1 MLVLKEKLRTI
12 LYERLKDLYPIVRE
26 DIDFLYPPQAKFG
39 DLALSLPLSL
49 AKKIGDNPRKIAQK
63 MAAEIGVPPGI
74 SRLEIAGAGFINL
87 FLDPDPF
94 FAERLAS
101 AGRGALRPEEQKIIV
116 EHTNINPNKAAHIGH
131 LRNACL
137 GDTLVRCLR
146 AKGETVEVQNYLDDT
161 GVQVVDVVYGLMEL
175 ERKTEADLDRIER
188 FDYYCWD
195 LYART
200 VAYLEEHPES
210 RGRKAEILKNI
221 EHGRPPESGMA
232 FAVSRRV
239 ARAHLRTMTRIG
251 AAYDVLPC
259 ESSILGLRFWE
270 RAFALLKERRAISLQ
285 TEGPN
290 AGCWV
295 MKVEDEDDRE
305 KIIVRG
311 DGTVTYVGKDIAYQ
325 MWKFGLLGR
334 DFYYEPFAEEN
345 GRTLWISTAEPNGR
359 KVSFGGAGRVYNV
372 IDSRQAYLQK
382 VVVQG
387 LRALHFEEQ
396 AERSVH
402 FSYEMVALSPRS
414 LKYLGLEAAAGEEG
428 KSFVEVSGRKGLGV
442 KADDLLD
449 LLEEK
454 ARAEVDKRNPD
465 LPDEAKNRTAADIA
479 KAALRYFMLKFARH
493 SMIVFDVDEA
503 LSFEG
508 ETGPYL
514 LYTVVRL
521 NSIFRKLEEREGT
534 SREDIERRAAAP
546 PPSFDVLDAAER
558 TELWDLIA
566 ASSKLEEEI
575 LHSLASLEFS
585 HLAKFAFLLSQKV
598 NAYYHRRP
606 VLSEE
611 RPDVRGLRILGLH
624 HVRGVL
630 ERVLDLMGL
639 SVPERM

>member
-1 MLVLKEKLRTI
+1 
-12 LYERLKDLYPIVRE
+12 
-26 DIDFLYPPQAKFG
+26 
-39 DLALSLPLSL
+39 
-49 AKKIGDNPRKIAQK
+49 
-63 MAAEIGVPPGI
+63 
-74 SRLEIAGAGFINL
+74 
-87 FLDPDPF
+87 
-94 FAERLAS
+94 
-101 AGRGALRPEEQKIIV
+101 
-116 EHTNINPNKAAHIGH
+116 
-131 LRNACL
+131 
-137 GDTLVRCLR
+137 
-146 AKGETVEVQNYLDDT
+146 
-161 GVQVVDVVYGLMEL
+161 MEL

-534 SREDIERRAAAP
+534 SREDIERRASDP

-585 HLAKFAFLLSQKV
+585 HLAKFAFLLSQKSTPITTAGRSCPR
-598 NAYYHRRP
+598 NGRTSGACGFSGSITSAAFWSGFSISWASRSRNGCDLSHSEGFQEFETSRP
-606 VLSEE
+606 AA
-611 RPDVRGLRILGLH
+611 
-624 HVRGVL
+624 
-630 ERVLDLMGL
+630 
-639 SVPERM
+639 

>member
-1 MLVLKEKLRTI
+1 
-12 LYERLKDLYPIVRE
+12 
-26 DIDFLYPPQAKFG
+26 
-39 DLALSLPLSL
+39 
-49 AKKIGDNPRKIAQK
+49 
-63 MAAEIGVPPGI
+63 
-74 SRLEIAGAGFINL
+74 
-87 FLDPDPF
+87 
-94 FAERLAS
+94 
-101 AGRGALRPEEQKIIV
+101 
-116 EHTNINPNKAAHIGH
+116 
-131 LRNACL
+131 
-137 GDTLVRCLR
+137 
-146 AKGETVEVQNYLDDT
+146 
-161 GVQVVDVVYGLMEL
+161 
-175 ERKTEADLDRIER
+175 
-188 FDYYCWD
+188 
-195 LYART
+195 
-200 VAYLEEHPES
+200 
-210 RGRKAEILKNI
+210 
-221 EHGRPPESGMA
+221 
-232 FAVSRRV
+232 
-239 ARAHLRTMTRIG
+239 
-251 AAYDVLPC
+251 
-259 ESSILGLRFWE
+259 
-270 RAFALLKERRAISLQ
+270 
-285 TEGPN
+285 
-290 AGCWV
+290 
-295 MKVEDEDDRE
+295 
-305 KIIVRG
+305 
-311 DGTVTYVGKDIAYQ
+311 VG
-325 MWKFGLLGR
+325 
-334 DFYYEPFAEEN
+334 
-345 GRTLWISTAEPNGR
+345 
-359 KVSFGGAGRVYNV
+359 
-372 IDSRQAYLQK
+372 
-382 VVVQG
+382 
-387 LRALHFEEQ
+387 
-396 AERSVH
+396 
-402 FSYEMVALSPRS
+402 ALSPRS

-534 SREDIERRAAAP
+534 SREDIERRASAP